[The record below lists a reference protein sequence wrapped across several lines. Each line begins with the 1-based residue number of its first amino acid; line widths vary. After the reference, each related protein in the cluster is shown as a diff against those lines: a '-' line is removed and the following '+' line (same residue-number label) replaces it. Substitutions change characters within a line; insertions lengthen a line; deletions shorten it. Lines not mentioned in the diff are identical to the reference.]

1 MRLGLAGALAIAFGA
16 LAAIWQFLYW
26 DRAVRIAG
34 EAIVWNGEP
43 CWGSGGPVSFF
54 PWPRGPGPLMV
65 ITPMSDPIDRL
76 IFGLIR
82 SGMYIL
88 AALALVLIVEAVGW
102 YLGEAA
108 SSIRSGP

>member
-1 MRLGLAGALAIAFGA
+1 
-16 LAAIWQFLYW
+16 
-26 DRAVRIAG
+26 
-34 EAIVWNGEP
+34 
-43 CWGSGGPVSFF
+43 
-54 PWPRGPGPLMV
+54 
-65 ITPMSDPIDRL
+65 MSDPIDRL

-88 AALALVLIVEAVGW
+88 AALALVLIVGAVGW